1 MIDHSYAD
9 PLDRPGEADLTAH
22 VDFDALARAAGALE
36 AFPVMDQG
44 DFLAALGIAER
55 ARALASAHPERA
67 DGHRRRSRPPHR
79 SGRHGHAV
87 QGAVPRLARP
97 QALSFRIGSLD
108 MPMVPPIEQD
118 PALAALPGIV
128 HGFFGRR
135 ANSLPSADEFDMSET
150 LGTPI
155 ANVKANRQR
164 ARVYLGLGNAGLA
177 VLTQVH
183 SNRVV
188 VANAPFA
195 ANGRPEEGRLVT
207 ASHISCEP
215 RPEADAL
222 VTEKIGLA
230 LGILTADCAPVL
242 MADAKAGVI
251 AACHAGRR
259 GAATGIVANT
269 VAAMEKLGAKR
280 IAHPRRHR
288 TDHFGRPITNCRARP
303 STRWR
308 RSIPTSRSS
317 PSSPRSRTGL
327 HFDLPG
333 FVIAE
338 LVKLGIPAP
347 PLPPA
352 PMPIRSA
359 ISPIA
364 ATPRWAAAPGGRSRS
379 LRWFPNSR
387 ASERIINHLGASRG

>member
-1 MIDHSYAD
+1 
-9 PLDRPGEADLTAH
+9 
-22 VDFDALARAAGALE
+22 
-36 AFPVMDQG
+36 
-44 DFLAALGIAER
+44 
-55 ARALASAHPERA
+55 
-67 DGHRRRSRPPHR
+67 
-79 SGRHGHAV
+79 
-87 QGAVPRLARP
+87 
-97 QALSFRIGSLD
+97 
-108 MPMVPPIEQD
+108 MPMVPPIERD

-222 VTEKIGLA
+222 VTKKIGLA

-269 VAAMEKLGAKR
+269 VAAMEKLGAKASR
-280 IAHPRRHR
+280 IRAALGP
-288 TDHFGRPITNCRARP
+288 TISGTNYEL
-303 STRWR
+303 
-308 RSIPTSRSS
+308 SRETIDQMAAFN
-317 PSSPRSRTGL
+317 PDIEKFAFVPEELTGL

-347 PLPPA
+347 PLPPDTYA
-352 PMPIRSA
+352 DPIRYFSHRRY
-359 ISPIA
+359 
-364 ATPRWAAAPGGRSRS
+364 TQMGGRTGRQIS
-379 LRWFPNSR
+379 
-387 ASERIINHLGASRG
+387 IIALVPELQGE